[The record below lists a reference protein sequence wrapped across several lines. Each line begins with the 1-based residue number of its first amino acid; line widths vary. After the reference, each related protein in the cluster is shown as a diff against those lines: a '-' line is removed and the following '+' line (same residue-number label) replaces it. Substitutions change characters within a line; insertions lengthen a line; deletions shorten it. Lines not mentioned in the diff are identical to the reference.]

1 MDGDER
7 EIFYFLKSRGDEFVN
22 AKEIAR
28 RAGGKKRFFDDPEW
42 ARLILVRMTERG
54 ILEADS
60 LGRYRI
66 KPVGKKGKNKRWV
79 SPDIAKILQESGVE
93 VEGANELGSDDF
105 YEQL

>member
-22 AKEIAR
+22 AKEVAR

-42 ARLILVRMTERG
+42 ARLVLVRMTERG
-54 ILEADS
+54 ILESDS
-60 LGRYRI
+60 LGRYRV
-66 KPVGKKGKNKRWV
+66 KPIGKKGKNKRWV
-79 SPDIAKILQESGVE
+79 SPDIAKILEEGGVE
-93 VEGANELGSDDF
+93 VEGANELGSDDY